1 MSVHRGGGV
10 YPDPSSRWL
19 NPNARG
25 ATSCSRMWAERHFWR
40 DRCALRCRRVRLS
53 GVTFDPGGPPARLTA
68 LSLVADPRIMAI
80 PVPNAAEGMSA
91 SLARGAVAADTL
103 GGDAAPG
110 GIMVLPADM
119 PEIDAE
125 DLKKLCAA
133 FETAPDQIVR
143 AVSSDGTPGHPVIF
157 PRRCFAALA
166 VLTGDAGARSVLEGE
181 EVTLVPLAGNHATLD
196 LDTPEDWAAWGGGAR
211 SSQG

>member
-1 MSVHRGGGV
+1 MRGRDKLLEDVGGT
-10 YPDPSSRWL
+10 PL
-19 NPNARG
+19 LARQVRVALSTG
-25 ATSCSRMWAERHFWR
+25 AF
-40 DRCALRCRRVRLS
+40 V

-196 LDTPEDWAAWGGGAR
+196 LDTPEDWAAWRGAR